1 MIIETTKEN
10 LSQIK
15 NPEFSQ
21 YAQIYA
27 RVYDH
32 FIEQIKQTGMALD
45 ENLEKETAAKLEKI
59 KQMQGVFRN
68 SDKSI
73 VNTWISSACEAC
85 QKGVGTVTMYVSLMC
100 HRNCYF
106 CFNPNQEDYEHFTHN
121 KRDLVSEL
129 SQHLKHGPKLTHLA
143 LTGGEPL
150 LHKKEMLDFFRLA
163 KEKSPKTHTR
173 LYTSGDF
180 LDREILQDLQDA
192 GLREI
197 RFSIK
202 MEDPERLK
210 QEVYERIALS
220 KEYISDVMVEM
231 PVLPGSLAEMKEVLL
246 ELNRIGISGINLL
259 EFCFPFNNADEF
271 IKRDY
276 KVKNPPFKVLYDYWY
291 AGGLPISRSEL
302 ECLDLMAF
310 ALEEKLQLGVH
321 YCSLENKQTG
331 QIYQQNY
338 GQKVSPLM
346 FFSPKDYFFKSAK
359 VFGED
364 ISKVKKIFKKKN
376 VTQFQFNADYN
387 YLEFHVS
394 QIKLLKDL
402 DIEIGISS
410 NVMEVREDGKYLR
423 ELKIDRTYPKDFDL
437 SKDI

>member
-1 MIIETTKEN
+1 MIVEIN
-10 LSQIK
+10 NQSMDQIK
-15 NPEFSQ
+15 NQEFYQ

-27 RVYDH
+27 RVYNH
-32 FIEQIKQTGMALD
+32 FIEQIKQTGMELD
-45 ENLEKETAAKLEKI
+45 QNFEEETTLKLERI
-59 KQMQGVFRN
+59 RHKQATFRN
-68 SDKSI
+68 SEKSI
-73 VNTWISSACEAC
+73 VNNWISSACEAC

-121 KRDLVSEL
+121 KRDLVTEL
-129 SQHLKHGPKLTHLA
+129 SQQMKQGPKLTHLA

-150 LHKKEMLDFFRLA
+150 LHKKEMLEFFRLA

-180 LDREILQDLQDA
+180 LDREILQDLKEA
-192 GLREI
+192 GLGEI

-202 MEDPERLK
+202 MEDPEK
-210 QEVYERIALS
+210 IKKEVYERIALS
-220 KEYISDVMVEM
+220 KEYIPDVMVEM
-231 PVLPGSLAEMKEVLL
+231 PVLPGSLVEMKEVLL

-271 IKRDY
+271 IKRGY

-291 AGGLPISRSEL
+291 AGGLPISRSEI
-302 ECLDLMAF
+302 ECLDLIEF
-310 ALEEKLQLGVH
+310 ALDQQLKIGVH

-346 FFSPKDYFFKSAK
+346 LFSPKDYFFKSAK

-364 ISKVKKIFKKKN
+364 INKVLKVFKKKN
-376 VTQFQFNADYN
+376 VTQFQLNSDYN
-387 YLEFHVS
+387 FLEFHVS
-394 QIKLLKDL
+394 QIKHLKDL

-410 NVMEVREDGKYLR
+410 NVMEMREDGKYLR
-423 ELKIDRTYPKDFDL
+423 ELRIDLVYPKEFDL
-437 SKDI
+437 KKDI

>member
-1 MIIETTKEN
+1 MIVEINSRN

-15 NPEFSQ
+15 NPEFNQ
-21 YAQIYA
+21 YAQIYS
-27 RVYDH
+27 RVYNH
-32 FIEQIKQTGMALD
+32 FIEQIKQTGIDLD
-45 ENLEKETAAKLEKI
+45 ENLEDETTKKLERLRQ
-59 KQMQGVFRN
+59 KQATFRN
-68 SDKSI
+68 SEKSI
-73 VNTWISSACEAC
+73 VNNWISSACEAC

-106 CFNPNQEDYEHFTHN
+106 CFNPNQEDYEHFSHN
-121 KRDLVSEL
+121 KRDLVTEL
-129 SQHLKHGPKLTHLA
+129 SQQIKQGPKLAHLA

-163 KEKSPKTHTR
+163 KETSPKTHTR

-180 LDREILQDLQDA
+180 LDREILQDLKEA

-202 MEDPERLK
+202 MEDPEK
-210 QEVYERIALS
+210 IKEEVYERIALS
-220 KEYISDVMVEM
+220 KEYIPDVMVEM
-231 PVLPGSLAEMKEVLL
+231 PVLPGSFEEMKEVLL

-271 IKRDY
+271 IKRGY

-291 AGGLPISRSEL
+291 AGGLPISRSEI
-302 ECLDLMAF
+302 ECLDLMEF
-310 ALEEKLQLGVH
+310 ALDQQLKIGVH

-346 FFSPKDYFFKSAK
+346 VFSPRDYFFKSAK

-364 ISKVKKIFKKKN
+364 IDKVKKIFKKKS
-376 VTQFQFNADYN
+376 VTQFQMNSDYN
-387 YLEFHVS
+387 FLEFHVS
-394 QIKLLKDL
+394 QIRHLKDL

-410 NVMEVREDGKYLR
+410 NVMEMREDGKYLR
-423 ELKIDRTYPKDFDL
+423 ELKIDLIYPKAFDL
-437 SKDI
+437 KKDI